1 MIANP
6 RKPIITAATV
16 SMVSRFF
23 QLQAAEEGCDGAASF
38 GECRTSCA
46 DSPAGRFSYF
56 GA

>member
-1 MIANP
+1 
-6 RKPIITAATV
+6 
-16 SMVSRFF
+16 MVSRFF